1 MQAIQFFHL
10 QSNRSFKNRTEV
22 KKFLVKLAQKEKAKI
37 QELRIIFCSD
47 KYLLDI
53 NRSFLKHD
61 YYTDIIT
68 FQLSLPSEPIVGE
81 IYISLD
87 RVAENARTYSTSFT
101 RELHR
106 VIFHGLL
113 HLCGYKD
120 KLKSDQQEMRDLEER
135 YLNLYFS
142 SKH

>member
-1 MQAIQFFHL
+1 MHAIQFFHL
-10 QSNRSFKNRTEV
+10 QRNPSFKNRTEL
-22 KKFLVKLAQKEKAKI
+22 KKFLVKLARKEGSRV
-37 QELRIIFCSD
+37 QELRVIFCSD
-47 KYLLDI
+47 KYLLNI
-53 NRSFLKHD
+53 NRSFLNHD

-68 FQLSLPSEPIVGE
+68 FQLSAPVDPVIAE

-120 KLKSDQQEMRDLEER
+120 KLKSEQQEMRSLEER
-135 YLNLYFS
+135 YLNLYFP

>member
-10 QSNRSFKNRTEV
+10 RSNRSFRNRTKV
-22 KKFLVKLAQKEKAKI
+22 KKFLGKLAQREKAKI

-87 RVAENARTYSTSFT
+87 RVADNARTYSTSFT

-142 SKH
+142 SKQ

>member
-10 QSNRSFKNRTEV
+10 QSNRSFRNRTKV
-22 KKFLVKLAQKEKAKI
+22 KKFLGKLAQKEKAKI
-37 QELRIIFCSD
+37 RELRIIFCSD

-53 NRSFLKHD
+53 NRSFLNHD

-68 FQLSLPSEPIVGE
+68 FQLSPPSEPIVGE

-87 RVAENARTYSTSFT
+87 RVADNARTYSTSFT